1 MFPTRTVYIPPQKKS
16 SGFTLD
22 ISMLCRNV
30 QCQQLVI
37 GLNGEIHRV
46 QIAIFQM
53 LYLIILLF
61 HKYLLTSCCNAVL
74 LPFSAKSPLLTRSL
88 ITMKLASF
96 SYVYFYYST
105 FIDILNELIA
115 AKPCCAIS
123 TLSWSYIFN
132 RPFPIL

>member
-1 MFPTRTVYIPPQKKS
+1 M
-16 SGFTLD
+16 LD

-96 SYVYFYYST
+96 
-105 FIDILNELIA
+105 N
-115 AKPCCAIS
+115 KG
-123 TLSWSYIFN
+123 
-132 RPFPIL
+132 